1 MNTQKLWYLIFVY
14 FEYCTISRIRCAM
27 VVESIMKSYTQ
38 QCLSVFSH
46 FRPLSIEIY
55 DPLSTVY
62 GSFSV
67 WWVVSLRD
75 TPSRMRWRT
84 WEHQSLIQTQFATQ
98 HREATQL
105 NALEKQSWWS
115 YTTLLPHVARPPLLA
130 LTKRGSTTLRQNKCP
145 LLTTRL
151 PAGWISTLSTPKA
164 MFHALFWMMELFSM
178 RMLPFFSTLLTWYT
192 VQHTL
197 HSSFS

>member
-1 MNTQKLWYLIFVY
+1 MLQQELLHALKRGVFV
-14 FEYCTISRIRCAM
+14 CDKTI
-27 VVESIMKSYTQ
+27 
-38 QCLSVFSH
+38 
-46 FRPLSIEIY
+46 RPPTSQFQNAKRTLEEKQTTRMCNS
-55 DPLSTVY
+55 
-62 GSFSV
+62 SFPV